1 MNQQYRVFAPAID
14 AVRRGPSGEVLP
26 NLTVARPGNARRGA
40 FTDSDEAPT
49 LGEFDEF
56 CQGDVALLVAAG
68 AIVPY
73 TPPSAVTPPAAEG
86 VPDPLFLADV
96 PLVGTRKERARE

>member
-1 MNQQYRVFAPAID
+1 MSQQYRVLAPAID
-14 AVRRGPSGEVLP
+14 AVRRGPNGEVLP
-26 NLTVARPGNARRGA
+26 NLTVARPGNARRGV

-49 LGEFDEF
+49 LVEFDEF
-56 CQGDVALLVAAG
+56 CQVDVALLVAAG

-73 TPPSAVTPPAAEG
+73 TPPSAVTPPAAVG
-86 VPDPLFLADV
+86 VPDPLILADV